1 MFCASVNEK
10 EVKTVNMFLIC
21 TLISVETE
29 DDDEGTVREKL
40 INRYTSDVV
49 GPPGNYILFQENA
62 CLLGHFP
69 VIK

>member
-10 EVKTVNMFLIC
+10 EVKTVNMSLIC

-49 GPPGNYILFQENA
+49 GPPG
-62 CLLGHFP
+62 
-69 VIK
+69 K